1 MAIFD
6 KTDFWG
12 LKYPQR
18 TLILSQSAFLRIVAK
33 KLPEECVLAM
43 LSRKGVF
50 FWDVVPKIA
59 KSNYVWV
66 ILKAKIYFDCRE

>member
-1 MAIFD
+1 M
-6 KTDFWG
+6 
-12 LKYPQR
+12 
-18 TLILSQSAFLRIVAK
+18 AK
-33 KLPEECVLAM
+33 KLPEECVMVGGRTAQVDSDTFHFGGKKLPEMRTGAM